1 MIKADLHIHTTY
13 SGDSEITPEKLI
25 TRVQAVGLDC
35 IAVADH
41 NTAEG
46 GFKLREMAPPFKVIA
61 AEEIETPEGEIIGL
75 FLKETIPAGLTPEE
89 TIRRI
94 HAQGALVCVPHP
106 FDRFRSSAMQEKTLE
121 RIASLIDIVEVANA
135 RSLPMQDPSRPQK
148 FAEKYDKLMGAGS
161 DSHTLAEVGRAYV
174 EMPDF
179 KSPEEFLKAM
189 AQGIVHNYRVSATAR
204 ARGLA
209 GRLARKLVG
218 RR

>member
-1 MIKADLHIHTTY
+1 MIKADLHVHTTF
-13 SGDSEITPEKLI
+13 SGDSEITPEKLVA
-25 TRVQAVGLDC
+25 RVRAVGLDC

-46 GFKLREMAPPFKVIA
+46 ALKIKGMAPPFKVIV

-89 TIRRI
+89 TVTRI
-94 HAQGALVCVPHP
+94 HAQGGLACVPHP

-121 RIASLIDIVEVANA
+121 RIAALIDIVEVANA
-135 RSLPMQDPSRPQK
+135 RTLPMQDLSRPQK
-148 FAEKYDKLMGAGS
+148 FAENYGKLMGAGS
-161 DSHTLAEVGRAYV
+161 DSHTLPEIGRAYV

-179 KSPEEFLKAM
+179 NTPEEFLQAM
-189 AQGIVHNYRVSATAR
+189 MQGVVHNYRVSAAAQ

-209 GRLARKLVG
+209 GRLTRKLVG